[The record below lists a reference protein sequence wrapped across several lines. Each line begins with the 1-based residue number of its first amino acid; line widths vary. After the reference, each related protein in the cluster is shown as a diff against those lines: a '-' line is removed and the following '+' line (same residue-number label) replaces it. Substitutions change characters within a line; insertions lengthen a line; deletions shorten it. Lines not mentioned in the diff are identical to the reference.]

1 MLTTQAQTTT
11 VFSSRAI
18 SAFAIIFLGF
28 VLVVAVGFTPVAEI
42 HNTTHDTRH
51 ANGFPCH

>member
-1 MLTTQAQTTT
+1 MFTQTQTTKA
-11 VFSSRAI
+11 VSSRAI
-18 SAFAIIFLGF
+18 AAFTAIILGF
-28 VLVVAVGFTPVAEI
+28 TLVLVVGFAPVAEI

>member
-1 MLTTQAQTTT
+1 MFAQTH
-11 VFSSRAI
+11 SRPKTLAARPVAAL
-18 SAFAIIFLGF
+18 SAIFLGF
-28 VLVVAVGFTPVAEI
+28 ALLLVVGFAPVAEI